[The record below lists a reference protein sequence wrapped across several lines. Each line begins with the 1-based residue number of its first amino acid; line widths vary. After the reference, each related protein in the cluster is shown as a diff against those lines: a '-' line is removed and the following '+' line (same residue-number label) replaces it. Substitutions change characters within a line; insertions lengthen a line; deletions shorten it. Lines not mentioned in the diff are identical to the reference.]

1 MPAKGHYNP
10 HVSIIKQIM
19 NDDRYEISMPIANFW
34 TSNLTKWVHDDF
46 SNFRIIS
53 NTREALDSQVNPST
67 VKFYCYGDWMAVNAS
82 ELSPFERLKTI
93 SMLSVNAYNFLM
105 ERFENFPEERPDI
118 IVLDMVDIYFAYYDM
133 FQQLNIK
140 YNHSVKLLTIAT
152 SLTDFLE
159 TDYFPLHHPNVFCEL
174 IWGLFTDHLVGKASI
189 LHPYYQYFK
198 SRLWKR
204 SLGSMALSFFTK
216 YGIYPLA
223 RSVFHFNGIWNI
235 RTKYK
240 KNLIFGPFSKQWYY
254 ELAAQYPTLTL
265 TVPGVLEQVGLKS
278 YPRFFDVGYSLPLHP
293 DTQDTELKE
302 WLDSLARHNHK
313 VIFIS
318 TGSQWKLSEES
329 NRKII
334 RGLSLLLKTHRDWHA
349 LMRVE
354 TNQIAKLQQELERD
368 VEWRNR
374 VNITDAFLP
383 QLFILNHKAVSLF
396 VTHCGFNSV
405 SEGLFYGKPMIGIPI
420 MADQFVVCN
429 RLQDKGMGDWIY
441 SKWIEPETF
450 SQLIETTLLSEQKQQ
465 KVEWAKRLYQKYSGN
480 PDNIHQVIEFKMDY
494 FDHHTTLMDEQ
505 TGGNPNGGISSSSS
519 FKIATTSTSTSINN
533 PTINTQLSNRPPFPL
548 TRGNNNGSSS
558 TQLNTQFNQRTN
570 TTTNH
575 FRTRSFGTGTQ
586 NDLDNMM
593 MYHQPQ
599 QAYNRYGQNIS
610 TSFTPP
616 DTFDLMDYEL
626 LLMQHKK
633 HIEQQQQQ
641 QSQVNAGVT
650 SPNKFNLQL
659 PLANMPSNTTTNA
672 NTTPRGATTPRGGTT
687 TPRGATTPRR
697 ERTDQN
703 ATGEEGAV
711 SEEEPVSPAAAD
723 DASTRG
729 VPPKLIQQPQQ
740 QNMNTTS
747 STNQNATDLLF
758 HKVTPSSSNQAKP
771 KQPPVT
777 QNLDS
782 LLTIELK
789 PRRNPALGNGM
800 LQEYRPTTSP
810 LVRYIATF
818 VPHKRGGV
826 HKVNVPI
833 PTISAHSGSGSS
845 LTFTPTDLIR
855 KALELYRRETDLEP
869 ISNDDRAY
877 QLRVAEEDGLPD
889 LSWPTLTKD
898 KTVIEQLGNEK
909 LVLVYDRDFQ
919 PVSSSGSLATDD
931 ENSSNNKNRKEL
943 NIKFGGE
950 EVFTKFNLEDI
961 RLQVYLPPTNHS
973 CTTPVSSNPN
983 PNIFTTGMSAN
994 TPRNY
999 FKLVPVSPELLL
1011 KDLQKV
1017 LCQRFSLNPKK
1028 YTLRYIGRDNVERE
1042 ISKNHRDKTLY
1053 SLGSLIERVVLVR
1066 TAPYENDFESTP
1078 NKDLSGSP
1086 SQSSLAGVGSPPAYV
1101 IPFMTPYDN
1110 TENVYHV
1117 IKTNK
1122 FGSRQERILS
1132 FDSENIYNSK
1142 PASTFLGFQSNRST
1156 KHPKRPI
1163 TSLKTV
1169 ECDPA
1174 NPKCFTLAFEDETL
1188 YYEARTAVEA
1198 ETIVKRLEHLLLVKN
1213 HPMYRRNRNSFSAAR
1228 ALSDLAPR
1236 R

>member
-1 MPAKGHYNP
+1 
-10 HVSIIKQIM
+10 
-19 NDDRYEISMPIANFW
+19 
-34 TSNLTKWVHDDF
+34 
-46 SNFRIIS
+46 
-53 NTREALDSQVNPST
+53 
-67 VKFYCYGDWMAVNAS
+67 
-82 ELSPFERLKTI
+82 
-93 SMLSVNAYNFLM
+93 MLLNN
-105 ERFENFPEERPDI
+105 N
-118 IVLDMVDIYFAYYDM
+118 
-133 FQQLNIK
+133 QQ
-140 YNHSVKLLTIAT
+140 
-152 SLTDFLE
+152 
-159 TDYFPLHHPNVFCEL
+159 
-174 IWGLFTDHLVGKASI
+174 
-189 LHPYYQYFK
+189 
-198 SRLWKR
+198 
-204 SLGSMALSFFTK
+204 
-216 YGIYPLA
+216 
-223 RSVFHFNGIWNI
+223 
-235 RTKYK
+235 
-240 KNLIFGPFSKQWYY
+240 
-254 ELAAQYPTLTL
+254 
-265 TVPGVLEQVGLKS
+265 
-278 YPRFFDVGYSLPLHP
+278 
-293 DTQDTELKE
+293 
-302 WLDSLARHNHK
+302 
-313 VIFIS
+313 
-318 TGSQWKLSEES
+318 
-329 NRKII
+329 
-334 RGLSLLLKTHRDWHA
+334 
-349 LMRVE
+349 
-354 TNQIAKLQQELERD
+354 QQ
-368 VEWRNR
+368 
-374 VNITDAFLP
+374 
-383 QLFILNHKAVSLF
+383 Q
-396 VTHCGFNSV
+396 
-405 SEGLFYGKPMIGIPI
+405 
-420 MADQFVVCN
+420 
-429 RLQDKGMGDWIY
+429 
-441 SKWIEPETF
+441 
-450 SQLIETTLLSEQKQQ
+450 
-465 KVEWAKRLYQKYSGN
+465 
-480 PDNIHQVIEFKMDY
+480 
-494 FDHHTTLMDEQ
+494 
-505 TGGNPNGGISSSSS
+505 GNPNGGISSSSS
-519 FKIATTSTSTSINN
+519 FKIATTSTSTSNNN
-533 PTINTQLSNRPPFPL
+533 PTINTQLSNNKPPFPL
-548 TRGNNNGSSS
+548 TRTNNGSST
-558 TQLNTQFNQRTN
+558 TQLNTQLNPRAGSTAS
-570 TTTNH
+570 H

-593 MYHQPQ
+593 MYQPQ

-641 QSQVNAGVT
+641 SQASNAGVT

-659 PLANMPSNTTTNA
+659 PLANMPSNTTA
-672 NTTPRGATTPRGGTT
+672 NTTPRGATTTPRGGTT

-711 SEEEPVSPAAAD
+711 SEDEPISPAAAD

-729 VPPKLIQQPQQ
+729 GAPPKLTQ
-740 QNMNTTS
+740 QNMSQATSNNTNVT
-747 STNQNATDLLF
+747 STNQHTNDSLF
-758 HKVTPSSSNQAKP
+758 HKVFPSNSSNQSKP
-771 KQPPVT
+771 KQQPVT

-931 ENSSNNKNRKEL
+931 ESSSNNKNRKEL
-943 NIKFGGE
+943 NIKFGGD

-973 CTTPVSSNPN
+973 CSTPISSNPN
-983 PNIFTTGMSAN
+983 PNLFTTAMSSSAN
-994 TPRNY
+994 TPRNF

-1017 LCQRFSLNPKK
+1017 LCQRFSLNAKK

-1066 TAPYENDFESTP
+1066 TAPYENDFELTP

-1086 SQSSLAGVGSPPAYV
+1086 NQSSLAGVGSPPAYV
-1101 IPFMTPYDN
+1101 IPFMTPYDS

-1142 PASTFLGFQSNRST
+1142 PASTFLGFQSHKST